1 MVGGVYFP
9 LSPRDPEN
17 RLYMLLQQTQSRL
30 VLVHWLTKT
39 KFNDHHTLSDID
51 SALINNDSVSDIDID
66 RLSNVKVTVD
76 DIAYIMFTSG
86 STGTPKG
93 VSINTVQMICSKCYK
108 GDNQISK
115 IDFYCFLCVRNLMRF
130 FVDCHLSLSC
140 SNQNRNFFEMNYS

>member
-39 KFNDHHTLSDID
+39 KFNNNNTLLDID
-51 SALINNDSVSDIDID
+51 SALINNDSVNDIDID

-86 STGTPKG
+86 STGTPKE
-93 VSINTVQMICSKCYK
+93 VSSIKIVQMSRNSYCKRDNKVYK
-108 GDNQISK
+108 TDY
-115 IDFYCFLCVRNLMRF
+115 YCFLSV
-130 FVDCHLSLSC
+130 
-140 SNQNRNFFEMNYS
+140 

>member
-39 KFNDHHTLSDID
+39 KFNNNNTLLDID
-51 SALINNDSVSDIDID
+51 SALINNDSVNDTDID

-86 STGTPKG
+86 STGTLKE
-93 VSINTVQMICSKCYK
+93 VSIKIVQMSRNSYCKRDNKVSKTDY
-108 GDNQISK
+108 
-115 IDFYCFLCVRNLMRF
+115 YCFLSV
-130 FVDCHLSLSC
+130 
-140 SNQNRNFFEMNYS
+140 

>member
-39 KFNDHHTLSDID
+39 KFNDHHTLLDID
-51 SALINNDSVSDIDID
+51 SMLIKNDSVSSINID

-93 VSINTVQMICSKCYK
+93 VSIKIVQMTRSKYYK

-115 IDFYCFLCVRNLMRF
+115 IDFYCFLCVRILMRF
-130 FVDCHLSLSC
+130 FVDCHPPVSC
-140 SNQNRNFFEMNYS
+140 SDQNRNFFEMYYP